1 MRNKA
6 INALLEMGMPANLKG
21 FDYIVDAMCLFEQDD
36 EWRTGKTTTLYWKIG
51 QMRKTTPARV
61 ERAMRHA
68 FQTVLTTGNISAV
81 NKYLTFQN
89 MTNSNLLAVLYIR
102 LSQEGENHAD

>member
-6 INALLEMGMPANLKG
+6 ISALIEMGVPANIKG
-21 FDYIVDAMCLFEQDD
+21 FKYITDAMCLFAED
-36 EWRTGKTTTLYWKIG
+36 ETWRTGKTTSLYWKIA
-51 QMRKTTPARV
+51 QLNQTTPSRV

-68 FQTVLTTGNISAV
+68 FQSVLATGDFESV

-89 MTNSNLLAVLYIR
+89 MKNSNLLAVLYIR

>member
-1 MRNKA
+1 MRNKV
-6 INALLEMGMPANLKG
+6 INALIEMGMPASIKG
-21 FDYIVDAMCLFEQDD
+21 FDYIIEAMCLFDKDD

-51 QMRKTTPARV
+51 QICKSTPSRV

-68 FQTVLTTGNISAV
+68 FQTVLTTGNLETV

-89 MTNSNLLAVLYIR
+89 MTNSNLLAVLYFR